1 MKRKRIAYEGYK
13 KDNYRNEYKFVRAK
27 DKYGIEDP
35 YTVMC
40 VMHIDSILKKKPDPK
55 KNILQMRNICI
66 LKADFRLK
74 IR

>member
-35 YTVMC
+35 YMDHFDV
-40 VMHIDSILKKKPDPK
+40 
-55 KNILQMRNICI
+55 RY
-66 LKADFRLK
+66 AY
-74 IR
+74 